1 MLEPSDSAE
10 CLAYTKLA
18 YEPVSY
24 THLSL
29 RRFAHYDYWD
39 NAIRPSI
46 LFDSCAD
53 LLIYGMGENQILE
66 IARQMCI
73 RDRVGVSRR
82 VITSYE
88 TDNSRPRGIDGYKK
102 LAEAFDVNINYLLS
116 EDDAFVAEAA
126 GKYGSRGAKQ
136 AQEILADVKGLFAGG
151 EMAEEDMDVMMR
163 AIQDAYWVAKENN
176 KKFTPKKYLQGEK
189 DK

>member
-1 MLEPSDSAE
+1 MTFGEKVRQERTRLNLTQDE
-10 CLAYTKLA
+10 LATK
-18 YEPVSY
+18 
-24 THLSL
+24 
-29 RRFAHYDYWD
+29 
-39 NAIRPSI
+39 
-46 LFDSCAD
+46 
-53 LLIYGMGENQILE
+53 
-66 IARQMCI
+66 
-73 RDRVGVSRR
+73 VGVSRR

-126 GKYGSRGAKQ
+126 GKYGRRGAKQ